1 MRFFANLFFLVFLMG
16 CKVNPETTSSGVG
29 SVSAP
34 SSGLTQD
41 SIQRYID
48 TKLKAES
55 SPADKLFSFDGLCL
69 DVSAG
74 WLGLMKQDGV
84 RSALQETSGVA
95 YVSAGTQKIQ
105 RSPTHFFIAFNPGT
119 SNEFILDAT
128 YSQFIAD
135 AKKLGLNP
143 VFIGKTTE
151 LAKIFEKHSE
161 NLRVEVPFDEHTGK
175 YDPQEVAELIYSFGR
190 YSKNRKSMP

>member
-1 MRFFANLFFLVFLMG
+1 
-16 CKVNPETTSSGVG
+16 
-29 SVSAP
+29 
-34 SSGLTQD
+34 
-41 SIQRYID
+41 
-48 TKLKAES
+48 
-55 SPADKLFSFDGLCL
+55 
-69 DVSAG
+69 
-74 WLGLMKQDGV
+74 MKQDGV

-95 YVSAGTQKIQ
+95 YVTSGTQKIQ
-105 RSPTHFFIAFNPGT
+105 RSPTHFFIAFNSGT

-143 VFIGKTTE
+143 VFIGKPTE
-151 LAKIFEKHSE
+151 LAKIFAKYSA

-175 YDPQEVAELIYSFGR
+175 YDPQEVAELVYSFGR